1 MREQIK
7 YIHLLLSLSF
17 ILSACGLANEQSIEP
32 TKLTN
37 TFFTATASISS
48 TPKPTIALTKTPTLL
63 PTSTL
68 SLSWTPLPTLP
79 ANNADQQ
86 FLLWMHGTPDC
97 QLPCWAG
104 ITPGVTTWEEAI
116 HLLTPVI
123 ELHITKDELRCRFGE
138 CKNFTWQYQ
147 INNNLFSG
155 GMYNKENIIYSIF
168 IGGNQPSEELSLQ
181 EVFQKY
187 GTPKNVLIIAS
198 PHGLSGDPPMFYLY
212 ALYPD
217 HSFVIKQRWQAQ
229 VSDKNIKA
237 CGKPES
243 VTLGIVAIDEDQWN
257 DNEIYQ
263 TGHQLDIST
272 TMSDKL
278 RPIEDVT
285 NMNVE
290 SFYNQILKNDPSFC
304 IVTPVEYWP

>member
-1 MREQIK
+1 
-7 YIHLLLSLSF
+7 
-17 ILSACGLANEQSIEP
+17 
-32 TKLTN
+32 
-37 TFFTATASISS
+37 
-48 TPKPTIALTKTPTLL
+48 
-63 PTSTL
+63 
-68 SLSWTPLPTLP
+68 
-79 ANNADQQ
+79 
-86 FLLWMHGTPDC
+86 MHGTPDC